1 MFVVQFEYEKV
12 GEGFVE
18 SCEGFDK
25 LSDAREFGHDVID
38 ELFDKLGEGV
48 NIDGSTVRIWYAV
61 DEEIDDNLEKEED
74 LNERGLLD

>member
-1 MFVVQFEYEKV
+1 MEKGTEMFIVQFEYEIV

-25 LSDAREFGHDVID
+25 LSEAREFGHEVLD

-48 NIDGSTVRIWYAV
+48 EIEDASVRVWYTGDG
-61 DEEIDDNLEKEED
+61 EIVETLEKEED
-74 LNERGLLD
+74 

>member
-1 MFVVQFEYEKV
+1 MFVTQFEYEIV

-25 LSDAREFGHDVID
+25 LSDAREFGHNVID

-48 NIDGSTVRIWYAV
+48 EIDNATIQIWYIG
-61 DEEIDDNLEKEED
+61 DGEIAEDSEKE
-74 LNERGLLD
+74 